1 LKLFNFGAALIIMGG
16 GLVILDPPSV
26 ALAQST
32 PIVNGIVVDIEIDD
46 DDQLITFVVSDSGG
60 ILTTFKLSD
69 TTKYGLENQAGDRWV
84 STHKD
89 GSVEAAR
96 RLFEHQERFA
106 PVTVSYT
113 EVSESSGRITVIATS
128 VVDREQGKL
137 ETNLGYIFAVFAIT
151 WIMFFA
157 YLFYMDRK
165 QKVVQYEIAQIK
177 ASLK

>member
-1 LKLFNFGAALIIMGG
+1 MKLFNFGAALIIMGG

>member
-1 LKLFNFGAALIIMGG
+1 MKLFNYGAALLIICV
-16 GLVILDPPSV
+16 GLVIRDLPSA

-32 PIVNGIVVDIEIDD
+32 PIVNGIVVGIETDD
-46 DDQLITFVVSDSGG
+46 DDQLIAFVVSDSGG
-60 ILTTFKLSD
+60 ILTTFKVSD

-84 STHKD
+84 SNHKD
-89 GSVEAAR
+89 GSIEAAR
-96 RLFEHQERFA
+96 RLYEHQERFA
-106 PVTVSYT
+106 PITVSYT
-113 EVSESSGRITVIATS
+113 EVSESSARITGIATS

-157 YLFYMDRK
+157 YIFYMDRK
-165 QKVVQYEIAQIK
+165 QKVIQYEITQIK

>member
-1 LKLFNFGAALIIMGG
+1 MLGG
-16 GLVILDPPSV
+16 FVILGLPSV

-32 PIVNGIVVDIEIDD
+32 PIVNGIVVGIETDD
-46 DDQLITFVVSDSGG
+46 DDQLIAFVVSDSSG
-60 ILTTFKLSD
+60 ILATFNVSD

-84 STHKD
+84 SNHKE
-89 GSVEAAR
+89 GSIEAAR

-113 EVSESSGRITVIATS
+113 KVSESSGRITGIATS

-137 ETNLGYIFAVFAIT
+137 ETNLAYIFAVFAIT
-151 WIMFFA
+151 WIIFFA
-157 YLFYMDRK
+157 YIFYMDRK
-165 QKVVQYEIAQIK
+165 QKVLQYEITRIK

>member
-1 LKLFNFGAALIIMGG
+1 MKLFNFAVALIIILGG
-16 GLVILDPPSV
+16 FVILGLPSV

-32 PIVNGIVVDIEIDD
+32 PIVNGIVVGIETDD
-46 DDQLITFVVSDSGG
+46 DDQLIAFVVSDSSG
-60 ILTTFKLSD
+60 ILTTFNVSD

-84 STHKD
+84 SNHKE
-89 GSVEAAR
+89 GSIEAAR

-113 EVSESSGRITVIATS
+113 EVSESSGQITGIATS

-157 YLFYMDRK
+157 YIFYMDRK
-165 QKVVQYEIAQIK
+165 QKVLQYEITRIK

>member
-1 LKLFNFGAALIIMGG
+1 MKLFNFAVALIIILGG
-16 GLVILDPPSV
+16 VVILGLPSV

-32 PIVNGIVVDIEIDD
+32 PIVNGIVVGIETDD
-46 DDQLITFVVSDSGG
+46 DDQLIAFVVSGSSG
-60 ILTTFKLSD
+60 ILTTFNVSD

-84 STHKD
+84 SNHKE
-89 GSVEAAR
+89 GAIEAAR

-113 EVSESSGRITVIATS
+113 EVSESSGQVTGIATS

-157 YLFYMDRK
+157 YIFYMDRK
-165 QKVVQYEIAQIK
+165 QKVVQYEITRIK

>member
-1 LKLFNFGAALIIMGG
+1 MKLFNFAVALIIILGG
-16 GLVILDPPSV
+16 FVILGLPSV

-32 PIVNGIVVDIEIDD
+32 PIVNGIVVGIETDD
-46 DDQLITFVVSDSGG
+46 DEQLIAFVVSDSSG
-60 ILTTFKLSD
+60 ILTTFNVSD

-84 STHKD
+84 SSHKD
-89 GSVEAAR
+89 GSAEAAR

-113 EVSESSGRITVIATS
+113 EVSESSGQITGIATS

-157 YLFYMDRK
+157 YIFYMDRK
-165 QKVVQYEIAQIK
+165 QKVVQYEITRIK

>member
-1 LKLFNFGAALIIMGG
+1 MKLFNFAAALIIILGG
-16 GLVILDPPSV
+16 GVILGLPSV

-32 PIVNGIVVDIEIDD
+32 PIVNGIVVGIETDE
-46 DDQLITFVVSDSGG
+46 DDQLIAFDVSDSSG
-60 ILTTFKLSD
+60 ILTTFNVSA

-84 STHKD
+84 SNHKE
-89 GSVEAAR
+89 GSIEAAR

-113 EVSESSGRITVIATS
+113 EVSESSGQITGIATS

-157 YLFYMDRK
+157 YIFYMDRK
-165 QKVVQYEIAQIK
+165 QKVVQYEITRIK

>member
-1 LKLFNFGAALIIMGG
+1 MKLFNFGAALIIMGG

-84 STHKD
+84 STHKE

>member
-1 LKLFNFGAALIIMGG
+1 MLGG
-16 GLVILDPPSV
+16 FVILGLPSV

-32 PIVNGIVVDIEIDD
+32 PIVNGIVVGIETDD
-46 DDQLITFVVSDSGG
+46 DDQLIAFVISDSSG
-60 ILTTFKLSD
+60 ILTTFNVSD

-84 STHKD
+84 SNHKE
-89 GSVEAAR
+89 GSIEAAR

-113 EVSESSGRITVIATS
+113 EVSESSGRITGIATS

-137 ETNLGYIFAVFAIT
+137 ETNLAYIFAVFAIT
-151 WIMFFA
+151 WIIFFA
-157 YLFYMDRK
+157 YIFYMDRK
-165 QKVVQYEIAQIK
+165 QKVLQYEITRIK

>member
-1 LKLFNFGAALIIMGG
+1 MKLFNFAVALIIILGG
-16 GLVILDPPSV
+16 FVILGLPRV

-32 PIVNGIVVDIEIDD
+32 PIVNGIVVGIETDD
-46 DDQLITFVVSDSGG
+46 DDQLIAFVVSDSSG
-60 ILTTFKLSD
+60 ILTTFNVSD

-84 STHKD
+84 SNHKE
-89 GSVEAAR
+89 GSIEAAR

-113 EVSESSGRITVIATS
+113 EVSESSGQITGIATS

-157 YLFYMDRK
+157 YIFYMDRK
-165 QKVVQYEIAQIK
+165 QKVVQYEITRIK

>member
-1 LKLFNFGAALIIMGG
+1 MKLFNFAVALIIILGG
-16 GLVILDPPSV
+16 FVILGLPSV

-32 PIVNGIVVDIEIDD
+32 PIVNGIVVGIETDD
-46 DDQLITFVVSDSGG
+46 DDQLIAFVVSDSSG
-60 ILTTFKLSD
+60 ILTTFNVSD

-84 STHKD
+84 SNHKE
-89 GSVEAAR
+89 GSIEAAR

-113 EVSESSGRITVIATS
+113 QVSESSGQITGIATS

-157 YLFYMDRK
+157 YIFYMDRK
-165 QKVVQYEIAQIK
+165 QKVVQYEITRIK